1 MSPPEEFENN
11 YLLSDGYRSTS
22 YSLTHKFCGGA
33 GNSLLEAL
41 EGQEKNDIGYRSGYF
56 DGYVNGVADFS
67 GNVLWC
73 PPQNV
78 KAGQLSKIVANYLRA
93 HPERLHKGAE
103 TLVIEALS
111 GPFPCKR

>member
-1 MSPPEEFENN
+1 MKKVKL
-11 YLLSDGYRSTS
+11 YLLLIIFGMLLRAP
-22 YSLTHKFCGGA
+22 SLYA
-33 GNSLLEAL
+33 ASNNGNSLLEAL